1 MKELGVIIEMT
12 PFLFEDGK
20 IYYFQILKREYSN
33 DYHEIFV
40 YEKIEKVSRN
50 FWGRVEKKEEFKL
63 VNESPE
69 LVSTNLDTDEIKKDI
84 KKILVANK
92 AKYQLKDWDGFVGNI
107 PDDLKV
113 AIKRDVLLGNI
124 LGDGQIKK

>member
-33 DYHEIFV
+33 DYHDIFV

-63 VNESPE
+63 VNKRPE
-69 LVSTNLDTDEIKKDI
+69 LVSVNLDADEIKKDI